1 MGGMD
6 DERASLTA
14 ALFLATVAFV
24 SIVVGIA
31 CGEARTL
38 MEQAGHIQ
46 RQQDK
51 AFRQAHTSASSLGMT
66 IASRCR
72 LVVPK
77 ADDEETD
84 F

>member
-38 MEQAGHIQ
+38 MVFGIYLFAL
-46 RQQDK
+46 
-51 AFRQAHTSASSLGMT
+51 ASVLAAKGDG
-66 IASRCR
+66 R
-72 LVVPK
+72 
-77 ADDEETD
+77 
-84 F
+84 